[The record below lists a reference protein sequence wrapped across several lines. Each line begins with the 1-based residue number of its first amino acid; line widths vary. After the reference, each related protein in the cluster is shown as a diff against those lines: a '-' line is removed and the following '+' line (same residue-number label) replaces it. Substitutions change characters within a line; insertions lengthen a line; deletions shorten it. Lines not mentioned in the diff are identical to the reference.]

1 MPTIQQLVRKGR
13 IKITKKSK
21 SAALQSSPQRRGVC
35 TRVYTTTPKKPNSAM
50 RKVARVRLT
59 NGNEVNAYIPGE
71 GHNLQEHSIVLVRGG
86 RVKSYSKS
94 LMRKARAKKR
104 PLLPDPRF
112 GDPLVTRFVNMMML
126 DGKKSVSYRIFYD
139 AIDIISEKTGEGN
152 GLELWKEALNNVM
165 PHVEVR
171 SKRVGGAT
179 FQIPI
184 QIRPDRKVSVAM
196 KWLISYSR
204 KRNEKAMA
212 NRLAAE
218 VMAAA
223 KEEGAAV
230 KKRLDTHKMADAN
243 KAFAHFGRF

>member
-1 MPTIQQLVRKGR
+1 
-13 IKITKKSK
+13 
-21 SAALQSSPQRRGVC
+21 
-35 TRVYTTTPKKPNSAM
+35 
-50 RKVARVRLT
+50 
-59 NGNEVNAYIPGE
+59 
-71 GHNLQEHSIVLVRGG
+71 
-86 RVKSYSKS
+86 
-94 LMRKARAKKR
+94 MRKARAKKR
-104 PLLPDPRF
+104 PLLPDPKF
-112 GDPLVTRFVNMMML
+112 GEPLVTRFVNMMML
-126 DGKKSVSYRIFYD
+126 DGKKSTSYRIFYD
-139 AIDIISEKTGEGN
+139 AIDIVSEKTGEGN

-179 FQIPI
+179 FQIPV

-196 KWLISYSR
+196 KWLISYAR

-218 VMAAA
+218 ILAAS

-230 KKRLDTHKMADAN
+230 KKRLDTHKMAEAN